1 MYCLIYCINIYILF
15 CYVVELYALR
25 GAEGWWGSQLAW
37 IRNSLIIYVTSRLG
51 KLWVERAN
59 IAHQLARSLQTPAP
73 QLPRRA
79 ALKRQATPAF
89 RP

>member
-37 IRNSLIIYVTSRLG
+37 IRNSLIIYVIGRIFVSLG
-51 KLWVERAN
+51 E
-59 IAHQLARSLQTPAP
+59 
-73 QLPRRA
+73 LPKPPPIDLCA
-79 ALKRQATPAF
+79 IYMSVVL
-89 RP
+89 